1 MCKILWQSICCNL
14 FHCTIRYIGWI
25 THNGPVTRYAKSR
38 VTCAGNVFGATHF
51 NRKPLVSDPGMHHG
65 TCITL
70 TCITLVPWCVSG
82 SLTRGGGERV
92 PGIPGSYATR
102 NFAYLVRGPCR
113 RLYRAL
119 AQNTQYGSRYVLCKP
134 DRPVTEFD
142 YPWEATLCISYL
154 SSGLVRS
161 KMASAAMHHKICILH
176 YFLLLQFQFDK
187 KLFRKYVTWIH
198 LHTEFLANFTLK
210 DISLNIIDS

>member
-1 MCKILWQSICCNL
+1 MTINLLQLVSLHNKVHWLNHAQWACYQIRKISGNE
-14 FHCTIRYIGWI
+14 
-25 THNGPVTRYAKSR
+25 
-38 VTCAGNVFGATHF
+38 CAGNVFGATHF

-119 AQNTQYGSRYVLCKP
+119 AKNTQYGPRYVLCKP

-142 YPWEATLCISYL
+142 YPWEATLCISY
-154 SSGLVRS
+154 
-161 KMASAAMHHKICILH
+161 H
-176 YFLLLQFQFDK
+176 LL
-187 KLFRKYVTWIH
+187 
-198 LHTEFLANFTLK
+198 A
-210 DISLNIIDS
+210 